1 MNVTRLIERTRDL
14 LGEQPQSPTQ
24 PVMWTDAELLRHINS
39 AYDSLWV
46 KLSLADEN
54 WGIEW
59 FTLSQLGGVSAPVD
73 GNMLAVGF
81 PEDIGQI
88 VYVEEGVDAQNT
100 GWEIP
105 PMTIRNSWR
114 AKASFFPFWNQPTR
128 SWMHTATQQGIMFT
142 KTDLPLNLATT
153 RVWFKR
159 RAPRLARFT
168 ATTLNPSTLRVNMNT
183 GVPLGEIFTI
193 ASYYRNIR
201 LQCVATVGDVSPKS
215 FSFPV
220 ASSVVT
226 LHPNVDITFGI
237 PHGATGTT
245 TWEVLPMFPDHHH
258 ELIAH
263 LAIYRAL
270 TKGGDQG
277 QRAVVGQDVAVLM
290 DQFVQDI
297 EQRQVQY
304 PRTVNYEE

>member
-1 MNVTRLIERTRDL
+1 VNVTQLVERCRDL

-24 PVMWTDAELLRHINS
+24 PVMWTDQELLRHINS

-59 FTLSQLGGVSAPVD
+59 FPLSVLAGVQAPID
-73 GNMLAVGF
+73 GNLIAVGF
-81 PEDIGQI
+81 PEDLGQV
-88 VYVEEGVDAQNT
+88 VYIEEAVDAFNS
-100 GWEIP
+100 GREIP
-105 PMTIRNSWR
+105 PTTIREMWKS
-114 AKASFFPFWNQPTR
+114 KAHFFPFWGTPTR
-128 SWMHTATQQGIMFT
+128 AWMHTATQQGLLFT

-159 RAPRLARFT
+159 RAPRLARFNM
-168 ATTLNPSTLRVNMNT
+168 TTLTPSVLRLNFLT
-183 GVPLGEIFTI
+183 GVALGKV
-193 ASYYRNIR
+193 SLVNGYYRNSR
-201 LQCVATVGDVSPKS
+201 FECTVTPLSAAPIGVSMPI
-215 FSFPV
+215 
-220 ASSVVT
+220 ASSAGS
-226 LHPNVDITFGI
+226 HPNVDFTTGV
-237 PHGATGTT
+237 PHGATGAT
-245 TWEVLPMFPDHHH
+245 TWEVLPIFPDHHH
-258 ELIAH
+258 ELLAH

-297 EQRQVQY
+297 ENRQVQY